1 MLSAQRWPALAPAAV
16 LPPSPQLWLQSKG
29 HRGFASETWYE
40 APKPWVDDQNGGNMA
55 TGSAASAANIA
66 YTEADVDDWRASFG
80 FAKRQHSLAQI
91 GYTDDE
97 LLEWRKPFDELA
109 KEERID
115 FDAFE
120 QFVTRKYK
128 GVLPEEMLKEKVQFF
143 WAKFDRDGSNFIDFG
158 EFIVAGLLFDVI
170 WAKEKIIKD
179 GIDQTFQ
186 KYAEEGFMMEPHFFE
201 LMCDFRF
208 FVATATDVRKLM
220 RVADKDRDGLVSLS
234 DFRVWVESADM
245 LEEHKKRKGGK
256 RAKLPPPPPE
266 PDED

>member
-1 MLSAQRWPALAPAAV
+1 LSPTPPPRWLAVA
-16 LPPSPQLWLQSKG
+16 SCS
-29 HRGFASETWYE
+29 RGFAAE
-40 APKPWVDDQNGGNMA
+40 ARSSPEPWHEPPKAWEASTDGD
-55 TGSAASAANIA
+55 AASGSGTAALGHM
-66 YTEADVDDWRASFG
+66 YTEADVNEWRASFG

-109 KEERID
+109 KEDRID
-115 FDAFE
+115 FTAFE
-120 QFVTRKYK
+120 QFVTRKYI

-170 WAKEKIIKD
+170 WAKERIIKD
-179 GIDQTFQ
+179 GIEETFV
-186 KYAEEGFMMEPHFFE
+186 KYAEDGFMMEPHFFE

-220 RVADKDRDGLVSLS
+220 RVADKDRDGLVSLP
-234 DFRVWVESADM
+234 DFRDWVESMDTG
-245 LEEHKKRKGGK
+245 LEERKSRKRSGK
-256 RAKLPPPPPE
+256 RAKPLPPPPE
-266 PDED
+266 PDEE